1 MNKYD
6 EKMIPVAYILMI
18 AENTAFRTAS
28 VSLLALIDNW
38 HKCGK
43 EWSEAWEDAGNE

>member
-18 AENTAFRTAS
+18 AEKTAFRPAT
-28 VSLLALIDNW
+28 VSLLALIESW
-38 HKCGK
+38 HKSGK
-43 EWSEAWEDAGNE
+43 EWSELWEAIDNE